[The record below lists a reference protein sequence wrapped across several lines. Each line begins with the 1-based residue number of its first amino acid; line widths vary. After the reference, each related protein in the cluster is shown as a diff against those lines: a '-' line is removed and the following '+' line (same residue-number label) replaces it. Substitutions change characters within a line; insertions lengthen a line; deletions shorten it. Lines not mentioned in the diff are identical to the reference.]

1 MDLVTTPV
9 ILNSLVFSVI
19 GIIVL
24 IGTFLLVELL
34 TPRYS
39 VWKEIIEKQNQA
51 LAILLGA
58 FTIAL
63 AIIIAA
69 AIHG

>member
-1 MDLVTTPV
+1 MNLVTPTV
-9 ILNSLVFSVI
+9 ILNSLVFAGI
-19 GIIVL
+19 GIVVL

-34 TPRYS
+34 TPRYN
-39 VWKEIIEKQNQA
+39 VWKEIIEKQNLA
-51 LAILLGA
+51 LAILLGS
-58 FTIAL
+58 FTLAL

>member
-1 MDLVTTPV
+1 MDLVTPTV
-9 ILNSLVFSVI
+9 ILNSVVFSGI
-19 GIIVL
+19 GIVVL

>member
-19 GIIVL
+19 GIVVL

>member
-1 MDLVTTPV
+1 MDLVTSTV

-19 GIIVL
+19 GIVVL
-24 IGTFLLVELL
+24 LGTFLLIELL
-34 TPRYS
+34 TPRYN
-39 VWKEIIEKQNQA
+39 VWKEIIEKQNLA

-58 FTIAL
+58 FIIAL
-63 AIIIAA
+63 AMIIAA